1 MIEFLNDIDAQAFG
15 AINMCHG
22 AYADNFMWLVSNRLA
37 WGLMGLTFVLLL
49 ARKGWR
55 CALLT
60 LAAVA
65 LAVLVADQVSSSLIK
80 HAVERLRPSHDPS
93 LADTVHIVRQYR
105 GGLYGFVSSH
115 AANSV
120 AVGLLLGLII
130 PADYHAEGISFFTDG
145 SSSQQLG
152 YMNRPEGY
160 NIPPHTH
167 NVILREVSLTQ
178 EVLIIRSGR
187 VRVDF
192 YTREQRY
199 LGSSIASAGDIVF
212 LGDGGH
218 GFKMLEDS
226 EIVEVKQGP
235 YCGERDKIRFTP
247 IDDAQV
253 KMIEK

>member
-120 AVGLLLGLII
+120 AVGLLLGL
-130 PADYHAEGISFFTDG
+130 
-145 SSSQQLG
+145 
-152 YMNRPEGY
+152 M
-160 NIPPHTH
+160 
-167 NVILREVSLTQ
+167 LRDRVVLTIMMCWALLQ
-178 EVLIIRSGR
+178 CYSR
-187 VRVDF
+187 V
-192 YTREQRY
+192 Y
-199 LGSSIASAGDIVF
+199 LGVHYPGDIWAAFSWVPLPPCSSMCPGAGSAAVTHRCF
-212 LGDGGH
+212 PSVSTVIWWLARWG
-218 GFKMLEDS
+218 
-226 EIVEVKQGP
+226 
-235 YCGERDKIRFTP
+235 
-247 IDDAQV
+247 
-253 KMIEK
+253 